1 MLEKKAELEKAADEV
16 KQLRGQIDKE
26 QKSLVIMKTTRVSTN

>member
-16 KQLRGQIDKE
+16 KQLRGQIEKE
-26 QKSLVIMKTTRVSTN
+26 QKKVW